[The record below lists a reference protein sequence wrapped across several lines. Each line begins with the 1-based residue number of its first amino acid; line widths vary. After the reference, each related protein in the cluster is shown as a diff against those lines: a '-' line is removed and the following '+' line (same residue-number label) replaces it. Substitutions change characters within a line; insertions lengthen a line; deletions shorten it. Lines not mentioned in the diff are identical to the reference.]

1 MCDILKMIQ
10 IVLVASLTMI
20 VGTIITFIIWLRVR
34 RKKKCIGIFHPYCNA
49 GGGGER
55 VLWALIQAIQSHH
68 SDFQVV
74 IYTGDCDVS
83 SDQIV
88 SKVKS
93 SFKINLA
100 SEPHFIFLKTRS
112 MVEAKLYPFFTLAG
126 QSFGSVILALEAVCK
141 LTPDFFIDTMGYAFT
156 YPIFSLAGG
165 STVACYTHYPTI
177 SRDMLNSVTSSTSSF
192 NNRPFIASSS
202 FLTLGKLW
210 YYRIFASIYGLVGR
224 QSTLVLVNS
233 SWTKDHINSIWG
245 IEEKTHL
252 LFPPCDIEAFR
263 SLPLDKEKKNR
274 YTVVSVAQ
282 FRPEKNHQLQLRS
295 FKRFINL
302 LPMNERHLCK
312 LILIGGCRD
321 TCDEERVREL
331 TNLAKSLEIL
341 DMVDFELN
349 INFDRLLKLVQKS
362 TIGIHTMNNEHF
374 GIGIVELM
382 AGGLITIA
390 HNSGGPR
397 MDIITHKENGFL
409 AQTEEEYA
417 QYMFEVAANYT
428 DEQLNS
434 MRNSARKS
442 VERFSHELFEKK
454 VTQHLSHLLGSR

>member
-1 MCDILKMIQ
+1 MDL
-10 IVLVASLTMI
+10 LSSLAVAG
-20 VGTIITFIIWLRVR
+20 VCVVITFIICLRWRRR
-34 RKKKCIGIFHPYCNA
+34 RKTIALFHPYCNA

-100 SEPHFIFLKTRS
+100 REPQFIFLKTRTL
-112 MVEAKLYPFFTLAG
+112 VEAKWYPFFTLAG
-126 QSFGSVILALEAVCK
+126 QSLGSLVLALEAVCK

-156 YPIFSLAGG
+156 YPIFSFAAG

-177 SRDMLNSVTSSTSSF
+177 SGDMLNTVTSSTASF
-192 NNRPFIASSS
+192 NNRSFIASSS
-202 FLTLGKLW
+202 ILTWGKLL
-210 YYRIFASIYGLVGR
+210 YYRIFARAYGWSGR
-224 QSTLVLVNS
+224 RCTLVLVNS

-245 IEEKTHL
+245 IPEKIHL
-252 LFPPCDIEAFR
+252 LFPPCDTRAFR
-263 SLPLDKEKKNR
+263 SLHLDRSYDNR

-302 LPMNERHLCK
+302 LPSNERHLCK
-312 LILIGGCRD
+312 LILVGGCRD
-321 TCDEERVREL
+321 NLDKLRVQEL
-331 TNLAKSLEIL
+331 RNLAESLDIC
-341 DMVDFELN
+341 DKVTFELN
-349 INFDRLLKLVQKS
+349 INFDRLLQIVQS
-362 TIGIHTMNNEHF
+362 ATLGLHTMNNEHF

-382 AGGLITIA
+382 AGGVITIA
-390 HNSGGPR
+390 HNSGGPK
-397 MDIITHKENGFL
+397 MDIISHGQTGFL
-409 AQTEEEYA
+409 AQKEEEYS
-417 QYMFEVAANYT
+417 QIMFEVAANYT
-428 DEQLNS
+428 DEQLNC
-434 MRNSARKS
+434 MRYEARKS
-442 VERFSHELFEKK
+442 VERFSQELFEHK
-454 VTQHLSHLLGSR
+454 VSGHLAHLLSSR